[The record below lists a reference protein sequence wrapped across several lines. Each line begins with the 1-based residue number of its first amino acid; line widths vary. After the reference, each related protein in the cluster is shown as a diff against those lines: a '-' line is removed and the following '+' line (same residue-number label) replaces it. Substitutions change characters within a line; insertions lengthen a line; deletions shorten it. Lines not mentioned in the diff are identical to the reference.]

1 MSSATVMTSCLVIQQ
16 IADAG
21 LVLLKRAGLKV
32 NQPRTT
38 EFTALKPHLFDAC
51 AVITRNHGLSAAE
64 IAVAPNLKVIVSHG
78 AGIDAIDKPAADARG
93 VPVLSTP
100 GTNTTAVAEHTMALM
115 LACARQVPQADK
127 AIRDGDFDFRYRQT
141 GFELYGK
148 TLGLVGYGRIAQ
160 QVAHLAR
167 AFGMQVLAC
176 SQHSTEEEMLK
187 SGVEHVDLHSL
198 RIRSDIVSL
207 HTVPGGIPKFDA
219 AGISELKSG
228 AMLINT
234 ARGALIDEAALVAA
248 LKGGH
253 LVGAAL
259 DVFDSEPTA
268 FDSPLVSC
276 PSLILTPHIGGS
288 AHEAL
293 KRTAIESAKKVIEAL
308 GLPEP

>member
-1 MSSATVMTSCLVIQQ
+1 MTSCLVIQQ

-21 LVLLKRAGLKV
+21 LVILKRAGLKV
-32 NQPRTT
+32 NQPHTT

-64 IAVAPNLKVIVSHG
+64 IAAAPNLKVIVSHG

-100 GTNTTAVAEHTMALM
+100 GTNTIAVAEYTMALI
-115 LACARQVPQADK
+115 LACARQLPQAD
-127 AIRDGDFDFRYRQT
+127 AALRDGDFTFRYRQT

-148 TLGLVGYGRIAQ
+148 TLGLVGYGRIAR

-176 SQHSTEEEMLK
+176 SQHSVAEEMLE

-198 RIRSDIVSL
+198 CIRSDIVSL
-207 HTVPGGIPKFDA
+207 HTVPGGVPKFDVER
-219 AGISELKSG
+219 ISALKPG

-248 LKGGH
+248 LKDGH
-253 LVGAAL
+253 LFGAAL
-259 DVFDSEPTA
+259 DVFNSEPM
-268 FDSPLVSC
+268 DVNSPLVSC
-276 PSLILTPHIGGS
+276 PGLILTPHIGG
-288 AHEAL
+288 AAQEAL
-293 KRTAIESAKKVIEAL
+293 KRTAIESAKKVLEVL
-308 GLPEP
+308 GLPEL